1 MRIVVPSPGPLE
13 RFNGRVFRVLLD
25 CLARPG
31 RVGTLP
37 DPPLTDPPPLDNGDI
52 PNPVAVA
59 ACMSLLDQT
68 VSFAQAAGTIW
79 LSADHPLTR
88 WITLRSNAQPV
99 PAPIA
104 DFALLH
110 TPASVALLE
119 ELKQGTLIC
128 PEHSCTV
135 FLCVPEI
142 IAGGATLR
150 LSGPGI
156 AGQAMIGLPGMT
168 RTEIAALADRPGQ
181 FPLGIDI
188 FLIDRHQHCVGLPR
202 TVQIT
207 CWDV

>member
-1 MRIVVPSPGPLE
+1 MNIIVPSPGPLE
-13 RFNGRVFRVLLD
+13 LFNGRVFRILLD

-68 VSFAQAAGTIW
+68 VSFAQAAGTVW
-79 LSADHPLTR
+79 LSADHPLTH
-88 WITLRSNAQPV
+88 WITLRSNARPV
-99 PAPIA
+99 PAMMA

-168 RTEIAALADRPGQ
+168 RTEIVALADRPGQ

-188 FLIDRHQHCVGLPR
+188 FLIDRHQRCAGLPR
-202 TVQIT
+202 TVRIG